1 MDSAGIDVRVQG
13 PVGAEQRKQV
23 IEAAAASRNE
33 FMYPWEDPHSV
44 AHGVLDDESY
54 DWAHICDGMME
65 TAGSASLVTDVT
77 ILQAR
82 ADGKTASEVTMCH
95 KGSVGFTG
103 VQHMRMMGT
112 AAKEPVLVVFSGLSR
127 DGIE

>member
-1 MDSAGIDVRVQG
+1 MDSAGIDVTVQG

-44 AHGVLDDESY
+44 AHGVLDDETY

-77 ILQAR
+77 IRQAR
-82 ADGKTASEVTMCH
+82 ADGKKAAEVTMCH
-95 KGSVGFTG
+95 TGSVGLAG
-103 VQHMRMMGT
+103 VQHMRMMGS
-112 AAKEPVLVVFSGLSR
+112 APKEPVLVVFSGLSR